1 MQELE
6 AEVGQILVPY
16 LLLFA
21 FLDFGRNC
29 TFFVLIFHF
38 PMLDILYPLSL
49 QVSFQFILHELEG
62 FCIVSV
68 LLSRTFQRLEHKKEE
83 FSFRNSQGF

>member
-6 AEVGQILVPY
+6 AEVCQILVPY
-16 LLLFA
+16 LLLF

-38 PMLDILYPLSL
+38 PALDILYPLSL
-49 QVSFQFILHELEG
+49 QVSFQFILHELKG
-62 FCIVSV
+62 FCIVSA
-68 LLSRTFQRLEHKKEE
+68 F
-83 FSFRNSQGF
+83 